1 MERNKVER
9 VRGRKGV
16 AMRKRFLYGEPLC
29 RHCAAKGLT
38 TLATQV
44 DHITALVNGG
54 SDDDGNKQ
62 PLCDECHKVKTA
74 ADIRLISKKVRIGLD
89 GWPVD

>member
-9 VRGRKGV
+9 VRGRKAV
-16 AMRKRFLYGEPLC
+16 ETRKRILYGEPLC

-44 DHITALVNGG
+44 DHVIALVNGG
-54 SDDDGNKQ
+54 SDDDNNKQ

-74 ADIRLISKKVRIGLD
+74 ADMGHKQRLTIGID
-89 GWPVD
+89 GWPQ

>member
-29 RHCAAKGLT
+29 RHCNERGIVRI
-38 TLATQV
+38 ATQV
-44 DHITALVNGG
+44 DHIIALVNGG

-74 ADIRLISKKVRIGLD
+74 ADMGHKPRVSIGLD
-89 GWPVD
+89 GWPIG